1 MKSALSAEI
10 LRKAH
15 LLLDLTQQRANMAAH
30 SLLSIPGEARLSAR
44 RTRQHCVSLRR
55 RDDRQVI
62 EFLELRPMRAIRAIA
77 VGVVGTVLLSAA
89 SIASAQVV
97 INEVVKEQRDG
108 LNDGA
113 SINPDTRE
121 FIELFNAGT
130 TEVDLSGWTIGQIN
144 LTNAATD
151 LTDTISSGMLAPGA
165 YYVIGSAGVP
175 EVDFTPVSGEIF
187 TDVAGRL
194 LELRD
199 GGGALRDAVA
209 YDVWRTGTTRLSQ
222 LTAEQLAQVGS
233 GFQGELF
240 SLDEGAPNIAA
251 SWSRY
256 RDGRDT
262 NKNGHDFGFLPVT
275 PGATNNVPEVPA
287 HVVPDVDSLT
297 TGQDLDQYHASFV
310 LPRVIDPT
318 VADVNNPRA
327 LPSRS
332 PQDGKA
338 IVAWDPAFG
347 GNAVYGKELVNGFN
361 LYAYFDTEPMG
372 VGAITEDQEW
382 ETSHYGIG
390 GADPFYRNPDP
401 TAGVGQIPAG
411 GAEPVTRNGSTGV
424 GWMYQR
430 FEDGS
435 AAPLP
440 SFSKLMLVDFGDGG
454 DSELAGEWE
463 ILHTIDMTTV
473 APDWYQL
480 GIEYNPATREL
491 TGSFDDEEFSFTLD
505 YDLLGTFV
513 VGYREGITG
522 GNTHAARHDPPTFD
536 LFATSLSG
544 DFNGDGKVDAADY
557 VVWRKTDGS
566 PAGYNE
572 WRTNF
577 GRPAEPA
584 AGQVVAAVPEP
595 ATFSLVALGLMFVAI
610 KRRCRS

>member
-1 MKSALSAEI
+1 M
-10 LRKAH
+10 
-15 LLLDLTQQRANMAAH
+15 
-30 SLLSIPGEARLSAR
+30 RL
-44 RTRQHCVSLRR
+44 
-55 RDDRQVI
+55 
-62 EFLELRPMRAIRAIA
+62 IRAIA
-77 VGVVGTVLLSAA
+77 VGFAGIVLASAA
-89 SIASAQVV
+89 AGALGQVV

-113 SINPDTRE
+113 NINPDTRE
-121 FIELFNAGT
+121 FIELFNAGSAA
-130 TEVDLSGWTIGQIN
+130 VDLTGWSIRQVN
-144 LTNAATD
+144 LANGATD
-151 LTDTISSGMLAPGA
+151 LTDTIPSGSLAAGS

-175 EVDFTPVSGEIF
+175 EVDFTPVAGEIF
-187 TDVAGRL
+187 TDVAPRI

-199 GGGALRDAVA
+199 SGGALRDAVA
-209 YDVWRTGTTRLSQ
+209 YDVWRAGTTRLSQ
-222 LTAEQLAQVGS
+222 ATAEQLGQVGS

-240 SLDEGAPNIAA
+240 SLDEGAPNISA

-275 PGATNNVPEVPA
+275 PGASNNVPEVPA

-318 VADVNNPRA
+318 VADANNPRA
-327 LPSRS
+327 LPTRS
-332 PQDGKA
+332 PQGGKA

-361 LYAYFDTEPMG
+361 LYAYFDTAPMG
-372 VGAITEDQEW
+372 VGPITQDEEW

-390 GADPFYRNPDP
+390 GTDPFYRNPDP
-401 TAGVGQIPAG
+401 SAGISQIPAG
-411 GAEPVTRNGSTGV
+411 GTELVTRNGSTGV

-435 AAPLP
+435 GTLP
-440 SFSKLMLVDFGDGG
+440 GFTKLMLIDFGDGG
-454 DSELAGEWE
+454 DSELAGEWR
-463 ILHTIDMTTV
+463 ILRTIDMSTV
-473 APDWYQL
+473 APGWYPL
-480 GIEYNPATREL
+480 GIDYNPATRQL
-491 TGSFDDEEFSFTLD
+491 TGSFNGQDFNFTLD

-522 GNTHAARHDPPTFD
+522 GSTHVTRHDPPTFD
-536 LFATSLSG
+536 LIATSLAG

-557 VVWRKTDGS
+557 VVWRKTDGTL
-566 PAGYNE
+566 PGYNE

-577 GRPAEPA
+577 GRTSSGSG
-584 AGQVVAAVPEP
+584 AGQLAGAVPEP
-595 ATFSLVALGLMFVAI
+595 ASLAIAALGLLFVAII
-610 KRRCRS
+610 KRRCA

>member
-1 MKSALSAEI
+1 MRSV
-10 LRKAH
+10 
-15 LLLDLTQQRANMAAH
+15 RAVTM
-30 SLLSIPGEARLSAR
+30 
-44 RTRQHCVSLRR
+44 
-55 RDDRQVI
+55 
-62 EFLELRPMRAIRAIA
+62 
-77 VGVVGTVLLSAA
+77 GVVGTVLLSAA
-89 SIASAQVV
+89 ANTSGQVL

-113 SINPDTRE
+113 SINPDDRE
-121 FIELFNAGT
+121 FIELFNAGSA
-130 TEVDLSGWTIGQIN
+130 EVSLSGWTIHQIN
-144 LTNAATD
+144 LTNGATD
-151 LTDTISSGMLAPGA
+151 LTDTIPSGALAAGG
-165 YYVIGSAGVP
+165 YFVIGSAGVP
-175 EVDFTPVSGEIF
+175 EVDFTPVAGEIF
-187 TDVAGRL
+187 TDIVPRI

-199 GGGALRDAVA
+199 SGGTLRDAVA
-209 YDVWRTGTTRLSQ
+209 YDVFRAGTTRLS
-222 LTAEQLAQVGS
+222 LATADQLAQVGS

-240 SLDEGAPNIAA
+240 SLDEGAPNISA

-275 PGATNNVPEVPA
+275 PGASNNVTEVPA

-318 VADVNNPRA
+318 LADTNNPRA
-327 LPSRS
+327 IPNRS
-332 PQDGKA
+332 PQGGKA

-347 GNAVYGKELVNGFN
+347 GNAVYGN
-361 LYAYFDTEPMG
+361 FDTAPMG
-372 VGAITEDQEW
+372 VGPITEDEEW

-390 GADPFYRNPDP
+390 GTDPFYRNPDP
-401 TAGVGQIPAG
+401 SAGISQIPAG
-411 GAEPVTRNGSTGV
+411 GAELVTRNGSTGV

-435 AAPLP
+435 GTLP
-440 SFSKLMLVDFGDGG
+440 GFTNLMLVDFGDGG

-463 ILHTIDMTTV
+463 ILHTIDMSTV
-473 APDWYQL
+473 APGWYPL
-480 GIEYNPATREL
+480 GIDYNPASRQL
-491 TGSFDDEEFSFTLD
+491 TGSFNGQEFNFMLD

-513 VGYREGITG
+513 IGYREGITG

-536 LFATSLSG
+536 LIATSLAG

-566 PAGYNE
+566 QDGYNA

-577 GRPAEPA
+577 GRTSGSA
-584 AGQVVAAVPEP
+584 AGQVAAAVPEP
-595 ATFSLVALGLMFVAI
+595 GALLLAAFGLFAVFRI
-610 KRRCRS
+610 RRPA